1 MTRII
6 TTSVLL
12 FAVSFFNVFASNLI
26 PKIDGNAH
34 KFIVVLDA
42 GHGGHDSGN
51 RGNGYFE
58 KDIALKIVL
67 EIGAQLEKD
76 KRFKVIYTRKTDTFV
91 ELYERGAIANRA
103 SADLFV
109 SIHCNAHSSQAYGT
123 ETFVLGLHANARNF
137 EVAKKENAAILLED
151 DYESNYEG
159 FDPNSPESVIG
170 LTLMQEEYLEQS
182 LSLASLVQAKF
193 TKTLKKNNRGV
204 KQAGFI
210 VLHKTFM
217 PSVLIETGFL
227 TNVNEG
233 KYLNSKKGQQDMAN
247 AIFKS
252 IVNYK
257 QTLET
262 VFEQEA
268 LPVSSKN
275 KVENPK
281 TPVRKSIR
289 SPKAKKSVQATN
301 SSAKGKKENA
311 IDFGKE
317 HIEFRVQI
325 AASSHA
331 LELTPENFK
340 GLQAVSC
347 RKTGK
352 TYRYFYG
359 SSGNY
364 KVIQAQR
371 QEAKERGFASCFVV
385 AFKDGQKIAIAK
397 AVKATAISNEN
408 K

>member
-1 MTRII
+1 MLRII
-6 TTSVLL
+6 ITYVLL
-12 FAVSFFNVFASNLI
+12 FTVSFFNMSASNLI
-26 PKIDGNAH
+26 PKIDGNAS
-34 KFIVVLDA
+34 KFVVVLDA

-151 DYESNYEG
+151 DYESNYDG

-193 TKTLKKNNRGV
+193 TKSLKKNNRGV

-247 AIFKS
+247 AIFMS

-257 QTLET
+257 ETLET

-268 LPVSSKN
+268 LPVSSEN
-275 KVENPK
+275 KAQKPK
-281 TPVRKSIR
+281 TPRKSIR
-289 SPKAKKSVQATN
+289 SPKAKKSAQTTN
-301 SSAKGKKENA
+301 KKGKEKKENA
-311 IDFGKE
+311 TDFGKG
-317 HIEFRVQI
+317 HIEFKVQI
-325 AASSHA
+325 ASSSHA
-331 LELTPENFK
+331 LELIPKNFK
-340 GLQAVSC
+340 GLQAVTS
-347 RKTGK
+347 KKIGK
-352 TYRYFYG
+352 AYKYFYG
-359 SSGNY
+359 SSGSY
-364 KVIQAQR
+364 KAIQVQR
-371 QEAKERGFASCFVV
+371 QEAKKRGFKSCFIV

-397 AVKATAISNEN
+397 AIEATAISNEN